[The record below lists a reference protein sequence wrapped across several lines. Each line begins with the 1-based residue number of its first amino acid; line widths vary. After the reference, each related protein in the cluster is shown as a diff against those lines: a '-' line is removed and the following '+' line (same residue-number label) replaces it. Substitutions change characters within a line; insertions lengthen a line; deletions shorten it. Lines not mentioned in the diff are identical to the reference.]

1 MDAIRCLRCE
11 TDLSANTAFYTI
23 ARNGQMFGFF
33 CSQDCARESEHQKY
47 LKAYV
52 LRIAQPPNTHKDL
65 VLIPDVKVLKQY
77 EAELAKRKIW
87 DKYFS

>member
-11 TDLSANTAFYTI
+11 TDLSANNAFYTI

-33 CSQDCARESEHQKY
+33 CSQDCAQESEHQKY

-52 LRIAQPPNTHKDL
+52 LRIPQPPSTHKDL
-65 VLIPDVKVLKQY
+65 VTIPSIKVLKQY
-77 EAELAKRKIW
+77 EEELEKRRIW
-87 DKYFS
+87 KKYF